1 MKKKRSFVQ
10 EVRLIPFLNCIAKKK
25 VMTAQAKLVLC
36 VSLTIP
42 WAVFKILYL
51 YFFKSSETL
60 EEFSYA
66 FSDFAWSLFMVFCVG
81 LVANIVTFSS

>member
-1 MKKKRSFVQ
+1 
-10 EVRLIPFLNCIAKKK
+10 
-25 VMTAQAKLVLC
+25 MTAQAKLVLC

-81 LVANIVTFSS
+81 LVANIVTFSSSEYSFQIRDHKAVDVVTW